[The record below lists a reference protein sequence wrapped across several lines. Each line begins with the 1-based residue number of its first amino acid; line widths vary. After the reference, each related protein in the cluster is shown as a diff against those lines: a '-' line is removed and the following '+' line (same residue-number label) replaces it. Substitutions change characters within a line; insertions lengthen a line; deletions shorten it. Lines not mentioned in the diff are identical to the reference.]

1 VKGDSSLKLKLN
13 PGSRVAGKRGGIIG
27 DSSLTIDGTS
37 TSIEGGA
44 GPGIQGTV
52 VGTIAIRQSLVKG
65 TPGIQI
71 ERAPT
76 PMDLSGT
83 RVDGGQTIS
92 RP

>member
-1 VKGDSSLKLKLN
+1 
-13 PGSRVAGKRGGIIG
+13 
-27 DSSLTIDGTS
+27 
-37 TSIEGGA
+37 
-44 GPGIQGTV
+44 

-71 ERAPT
+71 EHAPT
-76 PMDLSGT
+76 PMDLSGA